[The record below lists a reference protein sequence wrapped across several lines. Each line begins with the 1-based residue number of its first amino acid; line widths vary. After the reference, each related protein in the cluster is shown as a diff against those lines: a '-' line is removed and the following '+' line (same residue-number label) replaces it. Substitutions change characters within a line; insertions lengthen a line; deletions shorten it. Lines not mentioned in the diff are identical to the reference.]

1 MISTAVLCDFDGTI
15 TKTDTAEHVLTRF
28 AQGDWRV
35 FEKQYERGKIT
46 LEECLKK
53 QFSLVTASQE
63 EILDK
68 LDKVVT
74 FRPNFEGLV
83 RYCRKNHIP
92 TVIVSAG
99 LDFVID
105 HFLRLNKWEG
115 LVETYMAKA
124 KFRVSGIG
132 FDFPELFD
140 PTSVNFKQDLV
151 RHYKTEGKEVVYV
164 GDGSADYAAAGD
176 ANYLFAIKG
185 SRLAALCKEHGM
197 YYITITDFK
206 RVVETI
212 CTIVT

>member
-1 MISTAVLCDFDGTI
+1 LISTVVLSDFDGTI
-15 TKTDTAEHVLTRF
+15 TRIDTAEHVLTRF
-28 AQGDWRV
+28 ARGDWRV

-63 EILDK
+63 EILDE
-68 LDKVVT
+68 LDRVVT

-83 RYCRKNHIP
+83 RYCRKNRIP

-99 LDFVID
+99 LDFVIN
-105 HFLRLNKWEG
+105 HFLRLNNWEG
-115 LVETYMAKA
+115 LVKTYMAKT
-124 KFRVSGIG
+124 KFRASGID

-140 PTSVNFKQDLV
+140 PTSANFKQDLV
-151 RHYKTEGKEVVYV
+151 RHYKTEGKKVVYI

-176 ANYLFAIKG
+176 ADYLFAIKD

-197 YYITITDFK
+197 YCKTITDFK

-212 CTIVT
+212 CTIVA